1 VELGYETLLDMVGE
15 NKDVMQDL
23 VMQTSTWR
31 FIDVGIDWD
40 RDT

>member
-1 VELGYETLLDMVGE
+1 VELGYETLLDMVRE
-15 NKDVMQDL
+15 NKDVMQNL
-23 VMQTSTWR
+23 VMQTLTWR